1 MAKLPPLNG
10 KPKKPSKYDPKKCP
24 ECGGKL
30 DSEGEC
36 EECDYGC
43 EECEAEK
50 EAAKQMEIK
59 ISLLLPG
66 GD

>member
-10 KPKKPSKYDPKKCP
+10 KPKRPSKYAPKKCP
-24 ECGGKL
+24 ECGEEL
-30 DSEGEC
+30 DEEGEC
-36 EECDYGC
+36 EECGYGC

-59 ISLLLPG
+59 LSILLPG

>member
-36 EECDYGC
+36 ECGYGC

-59 ISLLLPG
+59 ISLLLPEA
-66 GD
+66 D